1 MKQYL
6 IDNQTEM
13 VNKVNEVVINEWK
26 EKYFPSDKSLSQ
38 WEIETM
44 GLCFGEHPMR
54 HVINVDNFEDL
65 PTEPQIATI
74 YKTKQGRT
82 VPLYRLTM
90 IIGIV
95 IAKDKLHSSI
105 TLLTADGP
113 VEVKFRKQQ
122 FASYDAQIS
131 KVVGGKKQVVEKSWL
146 NRGNGLI
153 IHGMRQDDQFVAKT
167 YKNSPMKHT
176 AYKVTAILDT
186 GKIEVQ
192 KERKKGKQE
201 ESLDDEA

>member
-1 MKQYL
+1 ML
-6 IDNQTEM
+6 
-13 VNKVNEVVINEWK
+13 
-26 EKYFPSDKSLSQ
+26 
-38 WEIETM
+38 
-44 GLCFGEHPMR
+44 
-54 HVINVDNFEDL
+54 
-65 PTEPQIATI
+65 
-74 YKTKQGRT
+74 
-82 VPLYRLTM
+82 
-90 IIGIV
+90 
-95 IAKDKLHSSI
+95 
-105 TLLTADGP
+105 
-113 VEVKFRKQQ
+113 FRSQ